1 MLQSFGTLSA
11 AGTSGATTGA
21 VVEFTNEDAPTSED
35 NQQGYIELQGT
46 WVGTVQFEQSID
58 SGATWFSING
68 TPMPSGT
75 AASNATANGLWQ
87 FNINGIT
94 NLRARASAWTSGT
107 AQVVIS

>member
-1 MLQSFGTLSA
+1 MLQALGTLSA

-21 VVEFTNEDAPTSED
+21 VVQFNNEEPQLNENA
-35 NQQGYIELQGT
+35 QQGYIELQGT

-58 SGATWFSING
+58 NGTTWFGITG

-75 AASNATANGLWQ
+75 AVSSATGNGLWQ
-87 FNINGIT
+87 FNINGVT